1 MIPFHIQAQGAAA
14 ILAALIESGN
24 PITDLDLSGNQ
35 ILATSSD
42 GWFSDPSC
50 GAGGFGTERARTNVL
65 DGLGRLLASRTTLK
79 RLGLAENDLGDSGL
93 STVARAAQSALSL
106 VELDVSRNAGTVD
119 KRTWMTKSGPELG
132 RLLSIS
138 TSLTTLNLQ
147 WNTLSGPGAI
157 DIARSLLHNTTL
169 IRLNLGWNCFG
180 KNSAIDCLGE
190 SLAGVEAGRGHGK
203 LLDEGICRLQ
213 ELDLS
218 FNSITDRKVLHF
230 AECISYNTRLK
241 LLRLDGNPLLMSGV
255 AAMRR
260 VNQVVDDFKTPLIL
274 SMESCGA
281 ESQVPDA
288 FDVMHPAGT
297 YALDL
302 SLEYDRVVVRK
313 LVQITLSGEGEFIL
327 PSITLNQKPFQLVLM
342 KTSSK
347 QHRNSLVIG
356 KDTESL
362 LIPSGEH
369 DKKRVALRVIAS
381 MRQSKTQAMGE
392 KSILMPGT
400 NLPLF
405 GILRFDFGEI
415 TKPPV
420 RFKFVLAKNCRFFR
434 IIISLMAQTD
444 EETIPDTL
452 LQLAFKS

>member
-1 MIPFHIQAQGAAA
+1 MRVGTFSNQHTFVRIQAPGAAA

-24 PITDLDLSGNQ
+24 PITDLDLTGNQ
-35 ILATSSD
+35 ILTPSSD
-42 GWFSDPSC
+42 GWFSEPSG
-50 GAGGFGTERARTNVL
+50 GAGGFSSERARTNVL
-65 DGLGRLLASRTTLK
+65 DGLGRLLAARTTLK
-79 RLGLAENDLGDSGL
+79 RLSLAENDLGDSGL
-93 STVARAAQSALSL
+93 STVARAAQSAFSL
-106 VELDVSRNAGTVD
+106 AELDVSRNAGAVD
-119 KRTWMTKSGPELG
+119 KRKWMTKSGPELG

-138 TSLTTLNLQ
+138 TSLTSLNLQ

-157 DIARSLLHNTTL
+157 DIAKSLLHNTTL

-218 FNSITDRKVLHF
+218 FNSVTDRKVLHF
-230 AECISYNTRLK
+230 AECIAYNTRLK

-260 VNQVVDDFKTPLIL
+260 VNQAVDDFQTPLII

-281 ESQVPDA
+281 ESQTPDA

-313 LVQITLSGEGEFIL
+313 LVQIALSGEGEFIM

-342 KTSSK
+342 KKSSK

-362 LIPSGEH
+362 LLSSSEH
-369 DKKRVALRVIAS
+369 EKKRVAIRVIAS
-381 MRQSKTQAMGE
+381 MRQSKLPTTSE

-405 GILRFDFGEI
+405 GILRFDFGET

-420 RFKFVLAKNCRFFR
+420 YV
-434 IIISLMAQTD
+434 
-444 EETIPDTL
+444 
-452 LQLAFKS
+452 